1 MRDEAIWPHSV
12 EQYLVLRQAD
22 KFSFFE
28 PDSGGY
34 GFGSTIL
41 LQPRNLHFFSCFIFP
56 PFVELCWP
64 GNCDTVLLASM
75 PH

>member
-34 GFGSTIL
+34 GLGSTIL
-41 LQPRNLHFFSCFIFP
+41 LQPRNLHSFSCIIFS
-56 PFVELCWP
+56 PFVELCRP
-64 GNCDTVLLASM
+64 RHRNAVLLASM